1 MVLVLFMRLQE
12 LLLGLRLKFESVF
25 LSVPVLVSF
34 MRPRC
39 NTSRTWSRWQNQSP
53 KSLCLVYNPHMA
65 FSLGLVYKYWF
76 CQSVEVHRNY
86 CQGGTKLSGGG
97 GTQKFCDG
105 GTDHDGVVPRYWT
118 ISTIRRDISWPRGE
132 GWIWIWICTSV
143 RLN

>member
-1 MVLVLFMRLQE
+1 MRLQE

-97 GTQKFCDG
+97 ELKNFVMGGQTMMGWSPDIGPFPPLG
-105 GTDHDGVVPRYWT
+105 GTYPGQGVRAGSGYVP
-118 ISTIRRDISWPRGE
+118 PMKE
-132 GWIWIWICTSV
+132 ASV
-143 RLN
+143 I